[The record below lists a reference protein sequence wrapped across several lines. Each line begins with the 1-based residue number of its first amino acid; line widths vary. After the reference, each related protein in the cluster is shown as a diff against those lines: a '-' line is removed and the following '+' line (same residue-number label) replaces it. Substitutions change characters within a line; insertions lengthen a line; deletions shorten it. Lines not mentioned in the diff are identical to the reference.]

1 MTCPDPSSGESHMVS
16 VTEAQV
22 RLRAAVQGPLG
33 GASCVHSLWEGRR
46 EQCVCPI
53 LYSELTGDEMVART

>member
-1 MTCPDPSSGESHMVS
+1 MVS

-53 LYSELTGDEMVART
+53 LYSELTSDEMVART